1 MLISSVLLA
10 LVHIY
15 TVQIVFALILGW
27 IFVLLFITTKSLTC
41 GILLHAVANLS
52 SILIGMYL
60 MKISFSPVGNDYMI
74 YGEWTYYIIG
84 ISMLLTVFLAA
95 KM

>member
-1 MLISSVLLA
+1 MDFLL
-10 LVHIY
+10 
-15 TVQIVFALILGW
+15 
-27 IFVLLFITTKSLTC
+27 LLITTKSLTFE
-41 GILLHAVANLS
+41 IFLHAVANLS

-60 MKISFSPVGNDYMI
+60 MKTSFSPVGYDYMI